1 MTTMTRGRSRSRRGG
16 SASAQ
21 AKRARVAQLKRERL
35 DMKGRVPLN
44 GQNQARLQ
52 SIVAEIAELQLWL
65 EDAARD
71 AGADVP
77 NRH

>member
-1 MTTMTRGRSRSRRGG
+1 
-16 SASAQ
+16 
-21 AKRARVAQLKRERL
+21 
-35 DMKGRVPLN
+35 MKGRVPLN
-44 GQNQARLQ
+44 GQDQARLQ